1 LSEPAKK
8 PISLA
13 LQGGG
18 AHAAFQWGV
27 IDRLVEDGRVSIE
40 AITGASAGAMNGVV
54 YAAGLLKDGLEGGRT
69 NLEAFW
75 RGVNRAGGRN
85 IFGDSGIWTAMMAPL
100 DWMSGLAQ
108 AWTPPTSPYDFN
120 PFNLNP
126 LRDVLGEVVDFP
138 ALRKSSPIR
147 LYVSATAVRTNA
159 SRIFREQEMTAD
171 MVMASAC
178 LPQLFQA
185 VKVDGVDYWDGGY
198 LANPALWPLVYDP
211 TPRDVL
217 IVGLNPFHRAMTPRA
232 PAEILDRL
240 NEITFNATL
249 VSELRAI
256 AFVQKLIDDGLLKE
270 KAEGRFRRMLIHAIR
285 ADHWLDDL
293 SLASKSDTEWSF
305 LSDLKLR
312 GRTAA
317 EHWLKASFDDVGHSS
332 SVDIHAEYLSAS
344 PVSGTTPAE
353 STA

>member
-1 LSEPAKK
+1 LSGPAKK

-27 IDRLVEDGRVSIE
+27 IDRLIEDGRVSIE
-40 AITGASAGAMNGVV
+40 AVTGASAGAMNGVV
-54 YAAGLLKDGLEGGRT
+54 YAAGLLKGGPEGGRV

-75 RGVNRAGGRN
+75 RGVNRVGGRN
-85 IFGDSGIWTAMMAPL
+85 AFGDTGIWTAMMAPF

-108 AWTPPTSPYDFN
+108 GWTPPTSPYDFN

-126 LRDVLGEVVDFP
+126 LHDVLGEVVDFA
-138 ALRKSSPIR
+138 ALRKAQPIR

-159 SRIFREQEMTAD
+159 SRIFREHEMTAD
-171 MVMASAC
+171 MVLASAC

-185 VKVDGVDYWDGGY
+185 VSVAGIDYWDGGY

-211 TPRDVL
+211 TPRDIL
-217 IVGLNPFHRAMTPRA
+217 IVGLNPFHRAMTPRT
-232 PAEILDRL
+232 PGEILDRV

-249 VSELRAI
+249 VAELRAI
-256 AFVQKLIDDGLLKE
+256 AFVQKLIEDGLLTEEAK
-270 KAEGRFRRMLIHAIR
+270 GRFRNMLIHAIR

-293 SLASKSDTEWSF
+293 SLSSKADTEWRF
-305 LSDLKLR
+305 LTDLKQR

-317 EHWLKASFDDVGHSS
+317 EHWLKASFADIGHRS

-344 PVSGTTPAE
+344 PA
-353 STA
+353 